1 MCVCSQSLS
10 RVRLFVA
17 PGTVACQAPLFM
29 EFSRQEYWSGLP
41 FPPAGNLPYP
51 GIKRPSL
58 ASPILTGRFL
68 TTAPPRK
75 PAFNFLDKMALKI
88 YVPLTSDS
96 MLCPQ
101 RITAE
106 SFTWTEGYLTLRS
119 NQEKWEV
126 PTKFSKCICPA
137 CFLHQR
143 RTNWQQNYFIFVIKN
158 SEYKFS
164 MKIKIENLFFSQPQ
178 KTKVI

>member
-1 MCVCSQSLS
+1 MLITNSWSDFYCVCVCSQSLS

-17 PGTVACQAPLFM
+17 PGTVACQAPLFI

-75 PAFNFLDKMALKI
+75 PAFNFLYKMALKI
-88 YVPLTSDS
+88 HVLLTSDS

-101 RITAE
+101 RIMAE
-106 SFTWTEGYLTLRS
+106 SLLGMRDTS
-119 NQEKWEV
+119 PCDQIKKNEKC
-126 PTKFSKCICPA
+126 PQSSQNAYALLASCISKE
-137 CFLHQR
+137 QTDN
-143 RTNWQQNYFIFVIKN
+143 RTISYV
-158 SEYKFS
+158 S
-164 MKIKIENLFFSQPQ
+164 
-178 KTKVI
+178 